1 MVMLY
6 LLTRLASYF
15 LDLCS
20 SIFCLALLWAKT
32 QEERSDGRKENKKFC
47 FQQWQHNK
55 QDLSFSL
62 FLLFCILFS
71 PERSFVKCWHRQKCG
86 QQDFLCGLWAECF
99 FVCLYLSCICMRKRD
114 SEPSS
119 IILRFDWHEKS
130 INTFGNV
137 VLWSRGGG
145 QKKIK
150 RRKGNIWSFL
160 LLRIES
166 IRNGKNLFLKNKTK
180 DV

>member
-6 LLTRLASYF
+6 LLTRQLFFEFVQHLPPSF
-15 LDLCS
+15 GRKCKSKRND
-20 SIFCLALLWAKT
+20 
-32 QEERSDGRKENKKFC
+32 RRKENKKFC

-71 PERSFVKCWHRQKCG
+71 PERSFVKCWHRQQCG

-114 SEPSS
+114 SEPSH

-137 VLWSRGGG
+137 VLRSWGEV
-145 QKKIK
+145 KIK
-150 RRKGNIWSFL
+150 RRKGNIWSL
-160 LLRIES
+160 LQLRIES
-166 IRNGKNLFLKNKTK
+166 IRNRKNLFLKNKTK
-180 DV
+180 HV

>member
-1 MVMLY
+1 M
-6 LLTRLASYF
+6 
-15 LDLCS
+15 
-20 SIFCLALLWAKT
+20 
-32 QEERSDGRKENKKFC
+32 EEKNKKFC

-137 VLWSRGGG
+137 VLWYRGGG
-145 QKKIK
+145 DRRNQKKK
-150 RRKGNIWSFL
+150 RKYLVISSAEN
-160 LLRIES
+160 RIDQEQKKL
-166 IRNGKNLFLKNKTK
+166 IFKE
-180 DV
+180 

>member
-1 MVMLY
+1 MKRSQNNLRPTSACVRKFRKGHSLAIGQISQKANKESKQRQAVEQKVISSHKF
-6 LLTRLASYF
+6 TRSEWLCCTYWLASYF

-20 SIFCLALLWAKT
+20 SIFCLVLLWAKM

-86 QQDFLCGLWAECF
+86 Q
-99 FVCLYLSCICMRKRD
+99 
-114 SEPSS
+114 
-119 IILRFDWHEKS
+119 
-130 INTFGNV
+130 
-137 VLWSRGGG
+137 
-145 QKKIK
+145 
-150 RRKGNIWSFL
+150 
-160 LLRIES
+160 
-166 IRNGKNLFLKNKTK
+166 
-180 DV
+180 